1 LAART
6 PELLAFGTA
15 VRKLRVEHGM
25 TQDALAEKVG
35 THRNYVGML
44 ERGERNPTLLVILR
58 FANALEADAGRL
70 VQEAHLEA
78 Q

>member
-1 LAART
+1 
-6 PELLAFGTA
+6 
-15 VRKLRVEHGM
+15 
-25 TQDALAEKVG
+25 
-35 THRNYVGML
+35 ML

-70 VQEAHLEA
+70 VQEAHLEP

>member
-6 PELLAFGTA
+6 PELLAFGAA
-15 VRKLRVEHGM
+15 VRKLRVKQGM
-25 TQDALAEKVG
+25 TQDTLAEKAG

-58 FANALEADAGRL
+58 LAKALEADAGTL
-70 VQEAHLEA
+70 VRQAHLETP
-78 Q
+78 